1 MADRE
6 SGSGGST
13 QIIVATIGV
22 VGVIGAALFAN
33 WDKIFRHPPS
43 TPAAA
48 VVASQV
54 DPGPQAAKAADPVAS
69 YTAAVADVSGAW
81 HDDDGYSY
89 VIAQDGERFSYN
101 QFKDGTAVGTGAGQI
116 DGRRLTYGFL
126 SGADRGTCR
135 GELEPGDASIAGIC
149 TMGANSW
156 PFRVLR

>member
-6 SGSGGST
+6 SGSGGTT

-33 WDKIFRHPPS
+33 WDKIFRPQPS
-43 TPAAA
+43 TPASA
-48 VVASQV
+48 VVASPTDAV
-54 DPGPQAAKAADPVAS
+54 PQPVKAADPAA
-69 YTAAVADVSGAW
+69 YTAAVADVAGAW

-101 QFKDGTAVGTGAGQI
+101 QFKDGAAVGTGAGQI
-116 DGRRLTYGFL
+116 DGRRLTYSFS
-126 SGADRGTCR
+126 SGADRGSCR